1 MERLH
6 ILIPLEREAPHSA
19 ASRSPVK
26 LAANKSQGRS
36 AISPQRCHVGAAGA
50 VRGCDNG
57 LEVKTAPHSNYTADL
72 SHIVKTSHQRARW
85 MGHGRCGIQS
95 LCAVPVA
102 HRTTEEAGRRLMFPI
117 AEDLQFY
124 ICSIDEANECGR
136 RDEDDFNWRGRNSP
150 AIWKCDVDRRRGKGR
165 GSCQEC
171 NQ

>member
-72 SHIVKTSHQRARW
+72 SHIMKTSHPPKGEMDGPRALRD
-85 MGHGRCGIQS
+85 
-95 LCAVPVA
+95 PVA
-102 HRTTEEAGRRLMFPI
+102 VRCPSRKSHDRGGRRLMFPI

-136 RDEDDFNWRGRNSP
+136 RDEDDFNWRGRVV
-150 AIWKCDVDRRRGKGR
+150 AREEFARDMEV
-165 GSCQEC
+165 
-171 NQ
+171 

>member
-136 RDEDDFNWRGRNSP
+136 RDEDDFNWRGRVV
-150 AIWKCDVDRRRGKGR
+150 AREEFARDMEV
-165 GSCQEC
+165 
-171 NQ
+171 